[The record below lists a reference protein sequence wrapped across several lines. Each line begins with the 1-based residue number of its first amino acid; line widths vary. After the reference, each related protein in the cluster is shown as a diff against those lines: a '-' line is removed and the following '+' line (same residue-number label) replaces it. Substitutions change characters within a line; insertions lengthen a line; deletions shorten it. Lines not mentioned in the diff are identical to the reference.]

1 MANILALW
9 YRALCSTTG
18 NQSLALI
25 MNLIYEYFQKT
36 FAWSSL
42 FISRQS
48 SLWRQYF
55 DKTPPF
61 LCLRWKCDQIL
72 KDKLLQF
79 KRGWPQFKTG
89 DYQTEAAK

>member
-1 MANILALW
+1 MSVFKNIVLGVVFLSRDKVHYGDNIL
-9 YRALCSTTG
+9 
-18 NQSLALI
+18 
-25 MNLIYEYFQKT
+25 
-36 FAWSSL
+36 
-42 FISRQS
+42 
-48 SLWRQYF
+48 
-55 DKTPPF
+55 TPPL